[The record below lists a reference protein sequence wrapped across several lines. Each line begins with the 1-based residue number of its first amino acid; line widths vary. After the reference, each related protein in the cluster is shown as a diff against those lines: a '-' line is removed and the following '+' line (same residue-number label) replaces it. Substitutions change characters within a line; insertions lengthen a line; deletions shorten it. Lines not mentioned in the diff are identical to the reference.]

1 MMGNTSVL
9 QSVNGGL
16 YYHNYN
22 STLKRFY
29 FTRGATPHKVF
40 YSTTSLNQ
48 AVSGNQYI
56 IGSLNCSGGYNPYG
70 LANIDI
76 MLRDTPFIGF
86 QFVNNNN
93 SFTVLSNS
101 TWSPAGSTS
110 TVPSTYATTNNFTRQ
125 LCCGSMTTT
134 SLADAAPCGYVSNGL
149 TGVQISRGFNFGL
162 SAVLGISDSAYNSN
176 NCQNFFG
183 LWNLSSAI
191 PLAQIA
197 TAQLSVLRNMI
208 CFGSNTTDTNICIY
222 TAGASS
228 TVKQVD

>member
-101 TWSPAGSTS
+101 T
-110 TVPSTYATTNNFTRQ
+110 
-125 LCCGSMTTT
+125 
-134 SLADAAPCGYVSNGL
+134 
-149 TGVQISRGFNFGL
+149 
-162 SAVLGISDSAYNSN
+162 
-176 NCQNFFG
+176 
-183 LWNLSSAI
+183 
-191 PLAQIA
+191 
-197 TAQLSVLRNMI
+197 
-208 CFGSNTTDTNICIY
+208 
-222 TAGASS
+222 
-228 TVKQVD
+228 